1 MFWRCFFP
9 QVLLKVL
16 FTLDRKETITSV
28 VTDFY
33 HLTQIRSENVSCNE
47 LKVQLQLRNVT

>member
-1 MFWRCFFP
+1 M
-9 QVLLKVL
+9 LLKVL
-16 FTLDRKETITSV
+16 STLDRKETITSV

-33 HLTQIRSENVSCNE
+33 HLTQARSENVTCNE